1 MGLKVGIMTRFI
13 SRPPHPGLNLT
24 YWLVAGSRCVM
35 LSRFSI
41 VVLYPKRI
49 GIRFNANN
57 TCYLNLYNRKV
68 KIKFMIIGLIVFI
81 YPNNNN
87 NSV

>member
-1 MGLKVGIMTRFI
+1 M
-13 SRPPHPGLNLT
+13 
-24 YWLVAGSRCVM
+24 
-35 LSRFSI
+35 
-41 VVLYPKRI
+41 VLYPKRT
-49 GIRFNANN
+49 GIRFNENN

>member
-1 MGLKVGIMTRFI
+1 M
-13 SRPPHPGLNLT
+13 
-24 YWLVAGSRCVM
+24 
-35 LSRFSI
+35 
-41 VVLYPKRI
+41 VLYPKRI

-81 YPNNNN
+81 YPNNDN
-87 NSV
+87 NSVYTPNCNDSY

>member
-13 SRPPHPGLNLT
+13 SRPPHPGPQSHL
-24 YWLVAGSRCVM
+24 LVGGWFSVCYVVKVFHSGFISKAAG
-35 LSRFSI
+35 I
-41 VVLYPKRI
+41 H
-49 GIRFNANN
+49 FNANN